1 MLENLLLR
9 WQAMAPRERRLVML
23 AALLVFGYGVFALL
37 VEPAWQS
44 RIALG
49 RELPQLR
56 QQLAQ
61 VEQLAQEAQRLSQVA
76 SQRET
81 SEAVR
86 LKLERSI
93 EQAGLK
99 PYLGRLEM
107 GDTLVELAFQGV
119 PHAQWMGWL
128 ETVLRESRLR
138 VVDVGLIRDPQPGR
152 VAARLVLEMP
162 GGRR

>member
-1 MLENLLLR
+1 MIESLLLR
-9 WQAMAPRERRLVML
+9 WQAMAPRERRLVTL
-23 AALLVFGYGVFALL
+23 ATLLVLGYGVFALL
-37 VEPAWQS
+37 IEPALNT
-44 RIALG
+44 RTTLG
-49 RELPQLR
+49 QELPRLR
-56 QQLAQ
+56 DQLAQ
-61 VEQLAQEAQRLSQVA
+61 VEQLSQEAQRLSQVTG
-76 SQRET
+76 QRDT

-99 PYLGRLEM
+99 PYLGRFDL

-119 PHAQWMGWL
+119 PHAQWLAWL

-138 VVDVGLIRDPQPGR
+138 VVDVGLVRDPQPGR